1 MASSW
6 VQDSIVWI
14 VSSIGTLILVRQVV
28 AFVSVQIATDKEE
41 HKDQQQE
48 ENHKQTWKKVLYH

>member
-1 MASSW
+1 

-48 ENHKQTWKKVLYH
+48 ENHKQT

>member
-1 MASSW
+1 
-6 VQDSIVWI
+6 VQDSVIRIVGA
-14 VSSIGTLILVRQVV
+14 IGTLILVRQIV

-48 ENHKQTWKKVLYH
+48 ENY